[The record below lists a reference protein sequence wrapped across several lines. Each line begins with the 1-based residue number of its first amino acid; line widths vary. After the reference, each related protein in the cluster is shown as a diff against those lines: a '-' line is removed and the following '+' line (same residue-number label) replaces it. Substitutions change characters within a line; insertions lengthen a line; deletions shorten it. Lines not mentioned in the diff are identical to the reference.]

1 VDVTYLLVFVST
13 FFADLV
19 WARYIAAA
27 AAAEKRAHA
36 ASAWSAA
43 IIALSAFNIV
53 QYSLNWMNV
62 FPALVGAYLGTW
74 VALRKCK
81 DS

>member
-1 VDVTYLLVFVST
+1 MTYLLVFVST

-27 AAAEKRAHA
+27 AEKRAHA
-36 ASAWSAA
+36 ASGWSAA

-53 QYSLNWMNV
+53 QYSLNWKTV

-74 VALRKCK
+74 FALRKCK
-81 DS
+81 GS